1 MAKKEKKQKKERKQ
15 NPKPKKLIQEQQPH
29 LQNKGD
35 EEDGNLLTFGE
46 HLEVFRQ
53 MVFRILGVAGLIA
66 VLVFCLKDTTWNI
79 LMAPSEW
86 DFCTYRLLETAM
98 REIGIDFRFEEFHVN
113 MIATDLSSQFMTHI
127 TTAVY
132 LGLLGASP
140 YILYELFRFISPA
153 LYENE
158 RKYSVQ
164 VAVIIYVLFLLG
176 VLMSYFVL
184 FPISFRF
191 LGTYSVSAKVVS
203 NITLDSY
210 ISTFVSLTLV
220 MGVVFQLPVVA
231 FFLGKLGVVSSW
243 MLSKYRKHALIVIML
258 VAAIITPPDLMTL
271 ILVTIP
277 LYLLY
282 EVSIRVVKWVEPK
295 EQEA

>member
-1 MAKKEKKQKKERKQ
+1 
-15 NPKPKKLIQEQQPH
+15 
-29 LQNKGD
+29 
-35 EEDGNLLTFGE
+35 
-46 HLEVFRQ
+46 
-53 MVFRILGVAGLIA
+53 
-66 VLVFCLKDTTWNI
+66 
-79 LMAPSEW
+79 
-86 DFCTYRLLETAM
+86 M
-98 REIGIDFRFEEFHVN
+98 R
-113 MIATDLSSQFMTHI
+113 
-127 TTAVY
+127 
-132 LGLLGASP
+132 
-140 YILYELFRFISPA
+140 
-153 LYENE
+153 
-158 RKYSVQ
+158 
-164 VAVIIYVLFLLG
+164 
-176 VLMSYFVL
+176 LMSCFVL

-231 FFLGKLGVVSSW
+231 FFLGKLGVASSW

-282 EVSIRVVKWVEPK
+282 EVSIRVVKCVEPK

>member
-1 MAKKEKKQKKERKQ
+1 MAKKNKKKQEKQ
-15 NPKPKKLIQEQQPH
+15 KPKRPELEQQKRP
-29 LQNKGD
+29 QND
-35 EEDGNLLTFGE
+35 VVTENDDNLLTFGG

-53 MVFRILGVAGLIA
+53 MLFRILGVAGIIA
-66 VLVFCLKDTTWNI
+66 AVVFWFKDITWQ
-79 LMAPSEW
+79 LLLAPSEW
-86 DFCTYRLLETAM
+86 DFCTYRWLETVM
-98 REIGIDFRFEEFHVN
+98 QSFGIDFHFNEFHVE

-127 TTAVY
+127 TTSVY

-164 VAVIIYVLFLLG
+164 VASIIYVLFVLG

-220 MGVVFQLPVVA
+220 MGLVFQLPVIG
-231 FFLGKLGVVSSW
+231 FFLGKLGVISSA
-243 MLSKYRKHALIVIML
+243 LLEDYRKHSFIIIML

-282 EVSIRVVKWVEPK
+282 EISIRVVKYVEN
-295 EQEA
+295 

>member
-1 MAKKEKKQKKERKQ
+1 MVKQPDS
-15 NPKPKKLIQEQQPH
+15 N
-29 LQNKGD
+29 N
-35 EEDGNLLTFGE
+35 NMMTFGG

-53 MVFRILGVAGLIA
+53 MLFRILGVAGVIA
-66 VLVFCLKDTTWNI
+66 VVVFCFKNITWSI

-86 DFCTYRLLETAM
+86 DFCTYRWLEISMQA
-98 REIGIDFRFEEFHVN
+98 IGINFHFNEFHVD

-132 LGLLGASP
+132 LGVLGASP

-158 RKYSVQ
+158 KKYSVQ
-164 VAVIIYVLFLLG
+164 VAGIIYMLFLLG

-220 MGVVFQLPVVA
+220 MGLVFQLPVIA
-231 FFLGKLGVVSSW
+231 FFLGKLEFVTSE
-243 MLSKYRKHALIVIML
+243 MLSRYRKHAFIVIML

-282 EVSIRVVKWVEPK
+282 EVSIRVVRWVE
-295 EQEA
+295 

>member
-1 MAKKEKKQKKERKQ
+1 MKPSNSDEK
-15 NPKPKKLIQEQQPH
+15 
-29 LQNKGD
+29 
-35 EEDGNLLTFGE
+35 LTFGG
-46 HLEVFRQ
+46 HMEVFRR
-53 MVFRILGVAGLIA
+53 MFLRIIMVAGAIA
-66 VLVFCLKDTTWNI
+66 MVVFCFKETTWEV
-79 LMAPSEW
+79 LLAPSEW
-86 DFCTYRLLETAM
+86 DFCTYRWIELAFHFFDM
-98 REIGIDFRFEEFHVN
+98 DFHFEEYHVN
-113 MIATDLSSQFMTHI
+113 LIATDLSSQFMIHI

-164 VAVIIYVLFLLG
+164 VAGIIYVLFLLG

-191 LGTYSVSAKVVS
+191 LGTYSVSTKVVS

-210 ISTFVSLTLV
+210 ISTFVSLTLI
-220 MGVVFQLPVVA
+220 MGVVFQLPVIA
-231 FFLGKLGVVSSW
+231 FFLGKMGVITSA
-243 MLSKYRKHALIVIML
+243 MLAKYRKHSFVVIML
-258 VAAIITPPDLMTL
+258 VAAIISPPDLMTL

-277 LYLLY
+277 LYMLY
-282 EVSIRVVKWVEPK
+282 EVSIRVVRWVE
-295 EQEA
+295 

>member
-1 MAKKEKKQKKERKQ
+1 MKMTKNKEKRQKPQ
-15 NPKPKKLIQEQQPH
+15 IPLH
-29 LQNKGD
+29 NKVED
-35 EEDGNLLTFGE
+35 NEELMTFGE
-46 HLEVFRQ
+46 HLEVLRQ
-53 MVFRILGVAGLIA
+53 MLFRVLGVTAVIA
-66 VLVFCLKDTTWNI
+66 IVVFCMKDATWKV

-86 DFCTYRLLETAM
+86 DFCTYRWLEQLMQA
-98 REIGIDFRFEEFHVN
+98 IGIDFHFTEFHVK

-127 TTAVY
+127 STAVY

-153 LYENE
+153 LYDNE

-164 VAVIIYVLFLLG
+164 VACIIYGLFIIG

-191 LGTYSVSAKVVS
+191 LGTYSVSAIVVS

-220 MGVVFQLPVVA
+220 MGIVFQLPVIA
-231 FFLGKLGVVSSW
+231 FFLGKLGIVSSS
-243 MLSKYRKHALIVIML
+243 MLAHYRKHALIIIML

-271 ILVTIP
+271 IIVTIP

-282 EVSIRVVKWVEPK
+282 EVSIRVVKV
-295 EQEA
+295 ASS